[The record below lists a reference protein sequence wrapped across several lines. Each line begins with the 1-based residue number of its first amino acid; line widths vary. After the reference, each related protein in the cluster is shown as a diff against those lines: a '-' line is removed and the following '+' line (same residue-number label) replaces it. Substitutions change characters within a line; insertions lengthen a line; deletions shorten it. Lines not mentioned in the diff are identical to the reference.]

1 MYKSVLLAFGIA
13 VAGVLML
20 QPAVPTTARAAVT
33 ESVIADGTTHPV
45 LGLFSFRR
53 HHKVHRPLV
62 PIRRHHGGIHVRHFG
77 HRHRR

>member
-1 MYKSVLLAFGIA
+1 MYKLVLLALGFA
-13 VAGVLML
+13 VAGVLLL

-45 LGLFSFRR
+45 LELFSFKR

-62 PIRRHHGGIHVRHFG
+62 PIRRHHGRK
-77 HRHRR
+77 HRR